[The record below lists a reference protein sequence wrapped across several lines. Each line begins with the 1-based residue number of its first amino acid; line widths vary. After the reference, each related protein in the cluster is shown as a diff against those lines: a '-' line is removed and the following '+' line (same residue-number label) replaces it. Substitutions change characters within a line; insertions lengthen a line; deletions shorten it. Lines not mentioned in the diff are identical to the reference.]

1 MKPKCNQCVPVPTE
15 LGFYWATL
23 IHYFAG
29 QERTDRVVVEVRK
42 NGFGQT
48 RVFVPWYSRSFG
60 LEEFRDWSGPL
71 ADPKAKEEAAA

>member
-1 MKPKCNQCVPVPTE
+1 MKSECKRCISVPTE

-23 IHYFAG
+23 VTQFAG
-29 QERTDRVVVEVRK
+29 KEQTSRVVVEVRK

-48 RVFVPWYSRSFG
+48 RVFVPWYSASFG

-71 ADPKAKEEAAA
+71 KDPAAKGEAAA